1 MNWYEHIQTRKGIV
15 MLVGGNMYVYVECKC
30 LKKEN
35 QKKKKSMALHSYKI
49 NNLHV
54 QIKQK
59 TQSM

>member
-1 MNWYEHIQTRKGIV
+1 

>member
-1 MNWYEHIQTRKGIV
+1 

-30 LKKEN
+30 LKKE
-35 QKKKKSMALHSYKI
+35 KTKRKKKSMALHSYKI